1 MQLTYKYHR
10 PLFVL
15 YYGHTIQVPSW
26 AKWMA
31 IDKEG
36 FLWAYRL
43 KPYIQKRA
51 SRFRSSGEEEKV
63 LTYRFNSNPQ
73 WQDSLCPVMDCQWM
87 IDVLRAYQFNN
98 GVSEETIRAIIGK
111 HRISQEEYQHFFEH
125 TQSLLDDDGIEFL
138 QECLHPDKTVLG
150 FLKVPYWA
158 EWLCISSNGTIAVFD
173 KEPKLLNGL
182 WIAANERIEYVGTV
196 ESHDNWAKSKT
207 RLPSAS

>member
-1 MQLTYKYHR
+1 MNLTYKYQR
-10 PLFVL
+10 PTSVI

-36 FLWAYRL
+36 FLWVYRL
-43 KPYIQKRA
+43 KPVLRRA
-51 SRFRSSGEEEKV
+51 ARYRASGEEEKV
-63 LTYRFNSNPQ
+63 LTHRFQPNAQ

-87 IDVLRAYQFNN
+87 IDVVRAYQFNN
-98 GVSEETIRAIIGK
+98 GVSEETIRAIVGR
-111 HRISQEEYQHFFEH
+111 HRINQEEYQHFAEH
-125 TQSLLDDDGIEFL
+125 AAPLLDEDGLEFL

-196 ESHDNWAKSKT
+196 ENYDDWAKSKT
-207 RLPSAS
+207 KLPASC